1 MSSSLDQRELESLE
15 SSEGADVMR
24 NGIHILT
31 ATILVVAIL
40 MSVRMSLAA
49 AAFNLVLLSVFAA
62 LYFVGSFYM
71 DRMSYALK
79 LVWLAALTVV
89 WIVDILVAPAG
100 IYLLFVLFFFYL
112 RVLGM
117 VWGVIA
123 VIFGTAVSVGIQ
135 FPQGLT
141 FGGVMGPVVSA
152 LVTVAIFYAFD
163 RLHAINM
170 ERAALIREL
179 METRQQ
185 LAETERAAGV
195 AGERQR
201 IAHEIHDTLAQGL
214 SSIQMLLHA
223 ANRDLGANGGAG
235 NVDKAR
241 ERIDLARHTAA
252 DNLQEARAMIA
263 ALQPVALSQTSLVGA
278 LERMSEGFAAAG
290 ELDIEV
296 DSDGMVHQ
304 LPMKLEAVL
313 LRIAQGAVGN
323 VAKHANATRARI
335 TVTYEDKGVR
345 VDVVD
350 NGDGF
355 DLAAVQS
362 RPAGLGHIGLAA
374 MKRRAEEV
382 GGEVVIESTPG
393 HGTAVSVSVP
403 LTTSAH

>member
-1 MSSSLDQRELESLE
+1 MSYSLDQDELEAIE
-15 SSEGADVMR
+15 SSEGAEIMR
-24 NGIHILT
+24 NGVHILT

-40 MSVRMSLAA
+40 MSVRMDLSLAVL
-49 AAFNLVLLSVFAA
+49 NLVLLSLFAG
-62 LYFVGSFYM
+62 LYFVGSYYLE
-71 DRMSYALK
+71 RMTGVWK
-79 LVWLAALTVV
+79 LAWLIALTVV
-89 WIVDILVAPAG
+89 WIADILVASAG
-100 IYLLFVLFFFYL
+100 IYLLFVLFFLYL

-117 VWGVIA
+117 VWGSIS

-135 FPQGLT
+135 IPQGLT

-152 LVTVAIFYAFD
+152 LVTVAIFYAFT
-163 RLHAINM
+163 RLHEINT
-170 ERAALIREL
+170 ERTALIREL
-179 METRQQ
+179 METREQ

-223 ANRDLGANGGAG
+223 ANRDLDGDI
-235 NVDKAR
+235 NVVKAR
-241 ERIDLARHTAA
+241 ERIGLARQTAA

-263 ALQPVALSQTSLVGA
+263 ALQPAALSQTSLVGA
-278 LERMSEGFAAAG
+278 LDRMAQGFAAAAD
-290 ELDIEV
+290 LNIEV
-296 DSDGMVHQ
+296 EADGEVTQ

-323 VAKHANATRARI
+323 VAKHAQATRARI
-335 TVTYEDKGVR
+335 TVSYSDDAVR
-345 VDVVD
+345 VDIVD
-350 NGDGF
+350 NGVGF
-355 DLAAVQS
+355 DVKAVES

-382 GGEVVIESTPG
+382 SGEVVIESSPG
-393 HGTAVSVSVP
+393 NGTAVSVSVP

>member
-1 MSSSLDQRELESLE
+1 MSYSLDQDELEAIE
-15 SSEGADVMR
+15 SSEGAEIMR
-24 NGIHILT
+24 NGVHILT

-40 MSVRMSLAA
+40 MSVRMVLSLAVL
-49 AAFNLVLLSVFAA
+49 NLVLLSLFAG
-62 LYFVGSFYM
+62 LYFVGSYYLE
-71 DRMSYALK
+71 RMTGVWK
-79 LVWLAALTVV
+79 LAWLIALTVV
-89 WIVDILVAPAG
+89 WIADILVASAG
-100 IYLLFVLFFFYL
+100 IYLLFVLFFLYL

-117 VWGVIA
+117 VWGSIS

-135 FPQGLT
+135 IPQGLT

-152 LVTVAIFYAFD
+152 LVTVAIFYAFT
-163 RLHAINM
+163 RLHEINT
-170 ERAALIREL
+170 ERTALIREL
-179 METRQQ
+179 METREQ

-223 ANRDLGANGGAG
+223 ANRDLDGDI

-241 ERIDLARHTAA
+241 ERIGLARQTAA

-263 ALQPVALSQTSLVGA
+263 ALQPAALSQTSLVGA
-278 LERMSEGFAAAG
+278 LDRMAQGFAAAAD
-290 ELDIEV
+290 LNIEV
-296 DSDGMVHQ
+296 EADGEVTQ

-323 VAKHANATRARI
+323 VAKHAQATRARI
-335 TVTYEDKGVR
+335 TVSYSDDAVR
-345 VDVVD
+345 VDIVD
-350 NGDGF
+350 NGVGF
-355 DLAAVQS
+355 DVKAVES

-382 GGEVVIESTPG
+382 SGEVVIESSPG
-393 HGTAVSVSVP
+393 NGTAVSVSVP
-403 LTTSAH
+403 LTTNAH

>member
-1 MSSSLDQRELESLE
+1 MSYSLDQDELEAIE
-15 SSEGADVMR
+15 SSEGAEIMR
-24 NGIHILT
+24 NGVHILT

-40 MSVRMSLAA
+40 MSVRMDLSLAVL
-49 AAFNLVLLSVFAA
+49 NLVLLSLFAG
-62 LYFVGSFYM
+62 LYFVGSYYLE
-71 DRMSYALK
+71 RMTGVWK
-79 LVWLAALTVV
+79 LAWLIALTVV
-89 WIVDILVAPAG
+89 WIADILVASAG
-100 IYLLFVLFFFYL
+100 IYLLFVLFFLYL

-117 VWGVIA
+117 VWGSIS

-135 FPQGLT
+135 IPQGLT

-152 LVTVAIFYAFD
+152 LVTVAIFYAFT
-163 RLHAINM
+163 RLHEINT
-170 ERAALIREL
+170 ERTALIREL
-179 METRQQ
+179 METREQ

-223 ANRDLGANGGAG
+223 ANRDLDGEI

-241 ERIDLARHTAA
+241 ERIGLARQTAA

-263 ALQPVALSQTSLVGA
+263 ALQPAALSQTSLVGA
-278 LERMSEGFAAAG
+278 LDRMAQGFAAAAD
-290 ELDIEV
+290 LNIEV
-296 DSDGMVHQ
+296 EADGEVTQ

-323 VAKHANATRARI
+323 VAKHAQATRARI
-335 TVTYEDKGVR
+335 TVSYSDDAVR
-345 VDVVD
+345 VDIVD
-350 NGDGF
+350 NGIGF
-355 DLAAVQS
+355 DVKAVES

-382 GGEVVIESTPG
+382 SGEVVIESSPG
-393 HGTAVSVSVP
+393 NGTAVSVSVP
-403 LTTSAH
+403 LTTNAH

>member
-1 MSSSLDQRELESLE
+1 MSYSLDQDELEAIE
-15 SSEGADVMR
+15 SSEGAEIMR
-24 NGIHILT
+24 NGVHILT

-40 MSVRMSLAA
+40 MSVRMDLSLAVL
-49 AAFNLVLLSVFAA
+49 NLVLLSLFAG
-62 LYFVGSFYM
+62 LYFVGSYYLE
-71 DRMSYALK
+71 RMTGVWK
-79 LVWLAALTVV
+79 LAWLIALTVV
-89 WIVDILVAPAG
+89 WIADILVASAG
-100 IYLLFVLFFFYL
+100 IYLLFVLFFLYL

-117 VWGVIA
+117 VWGSIS

-135 FPQGLT
+135 IPQGLT

-152 LVTVAIFYAFD
+152 LVTVAIFYSFT
-163 RLHAINM
+163 RLHEINT
-170 ERAALIREL
+170 ERTALIREL
-179 METRQQ
+179 METREQ

-223 ANRDLGANGGAG
+223 ANRDLDGDI

-241 ERIDLARHTAA
+241 ERIGLARQTAA

-263 ALQPVALSQTSLVGA
+263 ALQPAALSQTSLVGA
-278 LERMSEGFAAAG
+278 LDRMAQGFAAAAD
-290 ELDIEV
+290 LNIEV
-296 DSDGMVHQ
+296 EADGEVTQ

-323 VAKHANATRARI
+323 VAKHAQATRARI
-335 TVTYEDKGVR
+335 TVSYSDDAVR
-345 VDVVD
+345 VDIVD
-350 NGDGF
+350 NGVGF
-355 DLAAVQS
+355 DVKAVES

-382 GGEVVIESTPG
+382 SGEVVIESSPG
-393 HGTAVSVSVP
+393 NGTAVSVSVP
-403 LTTSAH
+403 LTTNAH

>member
-1 MSSSLDQRELESLE
+1 MSYSLDQDELEAIE
-15 SSEGADVMR
+15 SSEGAEIMR
-24 NGIHILT
+24 NGVHILT

-40 MSVRMSLAA
+40 MSVRMDLSLAVL
-49 AAFNLVLLSVFAA
+49 NLALLSLFAG
-62 LYFVGSFYM
+62 LYFVGSYYLE
-71 DRMSYALK
+71 RMTGVWK
-79 LVWLAALTVV
+79 LAWLIALTVV
-89 WIVDILVAPAG
+89 WIADILVASAG
-100 IYLLFVLFFFYL
+100 IYLLFVLFFLYL

-117 VWGVIA
+117 VWGSIS

-135 FPQGLT
+135 IPQGLT

-152 LVTVAIFYAFD
+152 LVTVAIFYAFT
-163 RLHAINM
+163 RLHEINT
-170 ERAALIREL
+170 ERTALIREL
-179 METRQQ
+179 METREQ

-223 ANRDLGANGGAG
+223 ANRDLDGDI

-241 ERIDLARHTAA
+241 ERIGLARQTAA

-263 ALQPVALSQTSLVGA
+263 ALQPAALSQTSLVGA
-278 LERMSEGFAAAG
+278 LDRMAQGFAAAAD
-290 ELDIEV
+290 LNIEV
-296 DSDGMVHQ
+296 EADGEVTQ

-323 VAKHANATRARI
+323 VAKHAQATRARI
-335 TVTYEDKGVR
+335 TVSYSDDAVR
-345 VDVVD
+345 VDIVD
-350 NGDGF
+350 NGIGF
-355 DLAAVQS
+355 DVKAVES

-382 GGEVVIESTPG
+382 SGEVVIESSPG
-393 HGTAVSVSVP
+393 NGTAVSVSVP
-403 LTTSAH
+403 LTTNAH

>member
-1 MSSSLDQRELESLE
+1 MSYSLDQDELEAIE
-15 SSEGADVMR
+15 SSEGAEIMR
-24 NGIHILT
+24 NGVHILT

-40 MSVRMSLAA
+40 MSVRMDLSLAVL
-49 AAFNLVLLSVFAA
+49 NLVLLSLFAG
-62 LYFVGSFYM
+62 LYFVGSYYLE
-71 DRMSYALK
+71 RMTGVWK
-79 LVWLAALTVV
+79 LAWLIALTVV
-89 WIVDILVAPAG
+89 WIADILVASAG
-100 IYLLFVLFFFYL
+100 IYLLFVLFFLYL

-117 VWGVIA
+117 VWGSTS

-135 FPQGLT
+135 IPQGLT

-152 LVTVAIFYAFD
+152 LVTVAIFYAFT
-163 RLHAINM
+163 RLHEINT
-170 ERAALIREL
+170 ERTALIREL
-179 METRQQ
+179 METREQ

-223 ANRDLGANGGAG
+223 ANRDLDGDI

-241 ERIDLARHTAA
+241 ERIGLARQTAA

-263 ALQPVALSQTSLVGA
+263 ALQPAALSQTSLVGA
-278 LERMSEGFAAAG
+278 LDRMAQGFAAAAD
-290 ELDIEV
+290 LNIEV
-296 DSDGMVHQ
+296 EADGEVTQ

-323 VAKHANATRARI
+323 VAKHAQATRARI
-335 TVTYEDKGVR
+335 TVSYSDDAVR
-345 VDVVD
+345 VDIVD
-350 NGDGF
+350 NGVGF
-355 DLAAVQS
+355 DVKAVES

-382 GGEVVIESTPG
+382 SGEVVIESSPG
-393 HGTAVSVSVP
+393 NGTAVSVSVP
-403 LTTSAH
+403 LTTNAH

>member
-1 MSSSLDQRELESLE
+1 
-15 SSEGADVMR
+15 MR
-24 NGIHILT
+24 NGVHILT

-40 MSVRMSLAA
+40 MSVRMDLSLAVL
-49 AAFNLVLLSVFAA
+49 NLVLLSLFAG
-62 LYFVGSFYM
+62 LYFVGSYYLE
-71 DRMSYALK
+71 RMTGVWK
-79 LVWLAALTVV
+79 LAWLIALTVV
-89 WIVDILVAPAG
+89 WIADILVASAG
-100 IYLLFVLFFFYL
+100 IYLLFVLFFLYL

-117 VWGVIA
+117 VWGSIS

-135 FPQGLT
+135 IPQGLT

-152 LVTVAIFYAFD
+152 LVTVAIFYAFT
-163 RLHAINM
+163 RLHEINT
-170 ERAALIREL
+170 ERTALIREL
-179 METRQQ
+179 METREQ

-223 ANRDLGANGGAG
+223 ANRDLDGEI

-241 ERIDLARHTAA
+241 ERIGLARQTAA

-263 ALQPVALSQTSLVGA
+263 ALQPAALSQTSLVGA
-278 LERMSEGFAAAG
+278 LDRMAQGFAAAAD
-290 ELDIEV
+290 LNIEV
-296 DSDGMVHQ
+296 EADGEVTQ

-323 VAKHANATRARI
+323 VAKHAQATRARI
-335 TVTYEDKGVR
+335 TVSYSDDAVR
-345 VDVVD
+345 VDIVD
-350 NGDGF
+350 NGVGF
-355 DLAAVQS
+355 DVKAVES

-382 GGEVVIESTPG
+382 SGEVVIESSPG
-393 HGTAVSVSVP
+393 NGTAVSVSVP
-403 LTTSAH
+403 LTTNAH

>member
-1 MSSSLDQRELESLE
+1 MNYSLDQDELEAIE
-15 SSEGADVMR
+15 SSEGAEIMR
-24 NGIHILT
+24 NGVHILT

-40 MSVRMSLAA
+40 MSVRMDLSLAVL
-49 AAFNLVLLSVFAA
+49 NLVLLSLFAG
-62 LYFVGSFYM
+62 LYFVGSYYLE
-71 DRMSYALK
+71 RMTGVWK
-79 LVWLAALTVV
+79 LAWLIALTVV
-89 WIVDILVAPAG
+89 WIADILVASAG
-100 IYLLFVLFFFYL
+100 IYLLFVLFFLYL

-117 VWGVIA
+117 VWGSIS

-135 FPQGLT
+135 IPQGLT

-152 LVTVAIFYAFD
+152 LVTVAIFYAFT
-163 RLHAINM
+163 RLHEINT
-170 ERAALIREL
+170 ERTALIREL
-179 METRQQ
+179 METREQ

-223 ANRDLGANGGAG
+223 ANRDLDGDI

-241 ERIDLARHTAA
+241 ERIGLARQTAA

-263 ALQPVALSQTSLVGA
+263 ALQPAALSQTSLVGA
-278 LERMSEGFAAAG
+278 LDRMAQGFAAAAD
-290 ELDIEV
+290 LNIEV
-296 DSDGMVHQ
+296 EADGEVTQ

-323 VAKHANATRARI
+323 VAKHAQATRARI
-335 TVTYEDKGVR
+335 TVSYSDDAVR
-345 VDVVD
+345 VDIVD
-350 NGDGF
+350 NGVGF
-355 DLAAVQS
+355 DVKAVES

-382 GGEVVIESTPG
+382 SGEVVIESSPG
-393 HGTAVSVSVP
+393 NGTAVSVSVP
-403 LTTSAH
+403 LTTNAH

>member
-1 MSSSLDQRELESLE
+1 MSYSLDQDELEAIE
-15 SSEGADVMR
+15 SSEGAEIMR
-24 NGIHILT
+24 NGVHILT

-40 MSVRMSLAA
+40 MSVRMDLSLAVL
-49 AAFNLVLLSVFAA
+49 NLVLLSLFAG
-62 LYFVGSFYM
+62 LYFVGSYYLE
-71 DRMSYALK
+71 RMTGVWK
-79 LVWLAALTVV
+79 LAWLITLTVV
-89 WIVDILVAPAG
+89 WIADILVASAG
-100 IYLLFVLFFFYL
+100 IYLLFVLFFLYL

-117 VWGVIA
+117 VWGSIS

-135 FPQGLT
+135 IPQGLT

-152 LVTVAIFYAFD
+152 LVTVAIFYAFT
-163 RLHAINM
+163 RLHEINT
-170 ERAALIREL
+170 ERTVLIREL
-179 METRQQ
+179 METREQ

-223 ANRDLGANGGAG
+223 ANRDLDGDI

-241 ERIDLARHTAA
+241 ERIGLARQTAA

-263 ALQPVALSQTSLVGA
+263 ALQPAALSQTSLVGA
-278 LERMSEGFAAAG
+278 LDRMAQGFAAAAD
-290 ELDIEV
+290 LNIEV
-296 DSDGMVHQ
+296 EADGEVTQ

-323 VAKHANATRARI
+323 VAKHAQATRARI
-335 TVTYEDKGVR
+335 TVSYSDDAVR
-345 VDVVD
+345 VDIVD
-350 NGDGF
+350 NGVGF
-355 DLAAVQS
+355 DVKAVES

-382 GGEVVIESTPG
+382 SGEVVIESSPG
-393 HGTAVSVSVP
+393 NGTAVSVSVP
-403 LTTSAH
+403 LTTNAH

>member
-1 MSSSLDQRELESLE
+1 MSYSLDQDELEAIE
-15 SSEGADVMR
+15 SSEGAEIMR
-24 NGIHILT
+24 NGVHILT

-40 MSVRMSLAA
+40 MSVRMDLSLAVL
-49 AAFNLVLLSVFAA
+49 NLVLLSLFAG
-62 LYFVGSFYM
+62 LYFVGSYYLE
-71 DRMSYALK
+71 RMTGVWK
-79 LVWLAALTVV
+79 LAWLIALTVV
-89 WIVDILVAPAG
+89 WIADILVASAG
-100 IYLLFVLFFFYL
+100 IYLLFVLFFLYL

-117 VWGVIA
+117 VWGSIS

-135 FPQGLT
+135 IPQGLT

-152 LVTVAIFYAFD
+152 LVTVAIFYAFT
-163 RLHAINM
+163 RLHEINT
-170 ERAALIREL
+170 ERTALIREL
-179 METRQQ
+179 METREQ

-223 ANRDLGANGGAG
+223 ANRDLDGDI

-241 ERIDLARHTAA
+241 ERIGLARQTAA

-263 ALQPVALSQTSLVGA
+263 ALQPAALSHTSLVGA
-278 LERMSEGFAAAG
+278 LDRMAQGFAAAAD
-290 ELDIEV
+290 LNIEV
-296 DSDGMVHQ
+296 EADGEVTQ

-323 VAKHANATRARI
+323 VAKHAQATRARI
-335 TVTYEDKGVR
+335 TVSYSDDAVR
-345 VDVVD
+345 VDIVD
-350 NGDGF
+350 NGVGF
-355 DLAAVQS
+355 DVKAVES

-382 GGEVVIESTPG
+382 SGEVVIESSPG
-393 HGTAVSVSVP
+393 NGTAVSVSVP
-403 LTTSAH
+403 LTTNAH

>member
-1 MSSSLDQRELESLE
+1 MSYSLDQDELEAIE
-15 SSEGADVMR
+15 SSEGAEIMR
-24 NGIHILT
+24 NGVHILT

-40 MSVRMSLAA
+40 MSVRMDLSLAVL
-49 AAFNLVLLSVFAA
+49 NLVLLSLFAG
-62 LYFVGSFYM
+62 LYFVGSYYLE
-71 DRMSYALK
+71 RMTGVWK
-79 LVWLAALTVV
+79 LAWLIALTVV
-89 WIVDILVAPAG
+89 WIADILVASAG
-100 IYLLFVLFFFYL
+100 IYLLFVLFFLYL

-117 VWGVIA
+117 VWGSIS

-135 FPQGLT
+135 IPQGLT

-152 LVTVAIFYAFD
+152 LVTVAIFYAFT
-163 RLHAINM
+163 RLHEINT
-170 ERAALIREL
+170 ERTALIREL
-179 METRQQ
+179 METREQ

-223 ANRDLGANGGAG
+223 ANRDLDGEI

-241 ERIDLARHTAA
+241 ERIGLARQTAA

-263 ALQPVALSQTSLVGA
+263 ALQPAALSQTSLVGA
-278 LERMSEGFAAAG
+278 LDRMAQGFAAAAD
-290 ELDIEV
+290 LNIEV
-296 DSDGMVHQ
+296 EADGEVTQ

-323 VAKHANATRARI
+323 VAKHAQATRARI
-335 TVTYEDKGVR
+335 TVSYSDDAVR
-345 VDVVD
+345 VDIVD
-350 NGDGF
+350 NGVGF
-355 DLAAVQS
+355 DVKAVES

-382 GGEVVIESTPG
+382 SGEVVIESSPG
-393 HGTAVSVSVP
+393 NGTAVSVSVP
-403 LTTSAH
+403 LTTNAH

>member
-1 MSSSLDQRELESLE
+1 MSYSLDQDELEAIE
-15 SSEGADVMR
+15 SSEGAEIMR
-24 NGIHILT
+24 NGVHILT

-40 MSVRMSLAA
+40 MSVRMDLSLAVL
-49 AAFNLVLLSVFAA
+49 NLVLLSLFAG
-62 LYFVGSFYM
+62 LYFVGSYYLE
-71 DRMSYALK
+71 RMTGVWK
-79 LVWLAALTVV
+79 LAWLIALTVV
-89 WIVDILVAPAG
+89 WIADILVASAG
-100 IYLLFVLFFFYL
+100 IYLLFVLFFLYL

-117 VWGVIA
+117 VWGSIS

-135 FPQGLT
+135 IPQGLT

-152 LVTVAIFYAFD
+152 LVTVAIFYAFT
-163 RLHAINM
+163 RLHEINT
-170 ERAALIREL
+170 ERTALIREL
-179 METRQQ
+179 METREQ

-223 ANRDLGANGGAG
+223 ANRDLDGDI

-241 ERIDLARHTAA
+241 ERIGLARQTAA

-263 ALQPVALSQTSLVGA
+263 ALQPAALSQTSLVGA
-278 LERMSEGFAAAG
+278 LDRMAQGFAAAAD
-290 ELDIEV
+290 LNIEV
-296 DSDGMVHQ
+296 EADGEVTQ

-323 VAKHANATRARI
+323 VAKHAQATRARI
-335 TVTYEDKGVR
+335 TVSYSHDAVR
-345 VDVVD
+345 VDIVD
-350 NGDGF
+350 NGVGF
-355 DLAAVQS
+355 DVKAVES

-382 GGEVVIESTPG
+382 SGEVVIESSPG
-393 HGTAVSVSVP
+393 NGTAVSVSVP
-403 LTTSAH
+403 LTTNAH